1 MKILKILILF
11 ILLFI
16 MESCNNKKVDVK
28 KIDFS
33 ISNEKMKHSNNEEIF
48 QKLLFNIDINKY
60 RETDIST
67 IGFFCLVN
75 LKTNEIITEDLEQY
89 LSIQNEDIYIGI
101 YTMLDPE
108 KELVKIDGITQFY
121 YNYFTIININKTK
134 RVLIT
139 FWKFN
144 PKNNYKFEYFF
155 NKQTINKKILLEKK
169 NGIGYT
175 ITRS

>member
-16 MESCNNKKVDVK
+16 MESCNKKKVDVK

-33 ISNEKMKHSNNEEIF
+33 ISNEKMKHSNDEEIF

-75 LKTNEIITEDLEQY
+75 LKTNEIITEDLVVRA
-89 LSIQNEDIYIGI
+89 LRDRGKNVRFIYRR
-101 YTMLDPE
+101 
-108 KELVKIDGITQFY
+108 FR
-121 YNYFTIININKTK
+121 TIS
-134 RVLIT
+134 
-139 FWKFN
+139 FN
-144 PKNNYKFEYFF
+144 SE
-155 NKQTINKKILLEKK
+155 
-169 NGIGYT
+169 
-175 ITRS
+175 